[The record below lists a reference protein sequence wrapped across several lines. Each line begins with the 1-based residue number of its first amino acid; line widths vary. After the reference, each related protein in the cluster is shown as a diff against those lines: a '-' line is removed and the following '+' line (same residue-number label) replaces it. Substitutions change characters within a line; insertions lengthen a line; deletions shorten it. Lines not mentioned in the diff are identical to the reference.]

1 MRFPFLNDT
10 LIHSPCVMSSI
21 CSNCVLYFV
30 LTITNQKQH
39 FKIPVPP
46 RNPHTS
52 TRFYP
57 AVCGPYAAEPPP
69 NHATDCVTEKGSLVP
84 VTTRKQ
90 RKRECLNNRD
100 YIYISRRLYAALKK
114 EHWIGSEYKQNGD
127 YFGALSDLFHVQT
140 AEHHGGTTVIAAAP
154 TATPTP
160 TTAAS
165 VPPSPTTAATPASA
179 GPTDTAP
186 VSLPASSAEPNTQVV
201 ASQLVSSVLKATP
214 PQGTPRLPDTATKA
228 KARTHPQT
236 LKDRDFY
243 VDRHDKYRR
252 ELLDGG
258 GGYLESTLLF
268 KKAVNL
274 LEDVSATDIT
284 VILYKVKGKLGLGL
298 VSPKVEASD
307 PEEDHLHRLD
317 GADVASVT
325 SGVYIAKLEGKE
337 GKTFAFVD
345 GQKQRTCI
353 GLQIIKIHNHSVEFE
368 RKEKAI
374 KLLKSEAMKE
384 RTQIKLQLRV
394 NRDGYRS
401 CRSGGSRS
409 TSKRRGYRHM
419 HVDTRRSTTPTTPS
433 HVDASRVSTS
443 SLDSPHS
450 DRNSPSSNDSRN
462 QATPKATA
470 GDERGV
476 TSTTTSP
483 LPFIGR
489 LSVVCDEDQARGTT
503 KGGEAAPYAM
513 DAGAVSTDTPDV
525 DSRTPQGTPTITA
538 ADEAAG
544 YVEIQDSSQ
553 ARAVPATPPRRA
565 RKWSRVRSGVVDKI
579 VERNRE
585 AGKQEETAF
594 EKLIRQAGAESR
606 KKKKREE
613 GDSVYHGKSTS
624 FGKFRKT
631 VTDMLSRK
639 SSLIDRAL
647 SQKKKGE
654 EERISQRIKA
664 RGTVK
669 STREYAGTSSQRES
683 RRSIV
688 GRLRR
693 SSSQSRKPLP
703 STITNHES
711 DLEDSTSSEGDQAS
725 SSSGSDSSSNDDSD
739 ADIAAIIS
747 GARSPGKAARFDA
760 TAHWKILQRKMG
772 GSRTVSPNVNDG
784 SPRANYVRFTSEDLS
799 GRDDDDDDDGGGGD
813 SDIDGNIAEVDVHN
827 CDTTDTES
835 GSDHDDEE
843 LATQRT
849 SILGRVQEGK
859 ETEEELIVIDADWMG
874 KDKGASSFEDKE
886 MVDVDFLAD
895 HLNDAGSPG
904 GQCNLRTLMMMHAS
918 FRVWSLRC
926 SWVLVASAATP
937 VKRRP
942 AFCAHLADYIAG
954 GR

>member
-1 MRFPFLNDT
+1 M
-10 LIHSPCVMSSI
+10 
-21 CSNCVLYFV
+21 
-30 LTITNQKQH
+30 
-39 FKIPVPP
+39 
-46 RNPHTS
+46 
-52 TRFYP
+52 
-57 AVCGPYAAEPPP
+57 
-69 NHATDCVTEKGSLVP
+69 P

-140 AEHHGGTTVIAAAP
+140 AEHHGGTTVIAAASP
-154 TATPTP
+154 ATLQATPTL

-165 VPPSPTTAATPASA
+165 VPPSPTTAATPTSA
-179 GPTDTAP
+179 GATETAP
-186 VSLPASSAEPNTQVV
+186 VLLPASSVGPNTQVVV
-201 ASQLVSSVLKATP
+201 ASQLVSSVLKVTL

-236 LKDRDFY
+236 LNDRDFY

-268 KKAVNL
+268 KKAVSL
-274 LEDVSATDIT
+274 LKDVSATDIT
-284 VILYKVKGKLGLGL
+284 VILYKVKGKLGLGV
-298 VSPKVEASD
+298 VSPKVKAPD
-307 PEEDHLHRLD
+307 PEENCLLRLD

-353 GLQIIKIHNHSVEFE
+353 GLQIIKIHNHSVEFD
-368 RKEKAI
+368 RKEKVI

-394 NRDGYRS
+394 NPDGYRS

-409 TSKRRGYRHM
+409 TSKRRG
-419 HVDTRRSTTPTTPS
+419 
-433 HVDASRVSTS
+433 
-443 SLDSPHS
+443 
-450 DRNSPSSNDSRN
+450 
-462 QATPKATA
+462 
-470 GDERGV
+470 
-476 TSTTTSP
+476 TTTSP

-489 LSVVCDEDQARGTT
+489 LSVVCDEDQTAGGTG
-503 KGGEAAPYAM
+503 KGGEAAPYAL
-513 DAGAVSTDTPDV
+513 DAGAVPTDASDV
-525 DSRTPQGTPTITA
+525 DSRTPQGTPTITV

-544 YVEIQDSSQ
+544 YVEIQDPSP

-565 RKWSRVRSGVVDKI
+565 RRWSRVRSGIVDKI

-585 AGKQEETAF
+585 KGKQEETAF
-594 EKLIRQAGAESR
+594 EKLIRQARAESR
-606 KKKKREE
+606 KEKKREE
-613 GDSVYHGKSTS
+613 GVSVYHGKSTS
-624 FGKFRKT
+624 FRKFRKN

-647 SQKKKGE
+647 SQKEKGKE
-654 EERISQRIKA
+654 EIISQRIKA

-693 SSSQSRKPLP
+693 PSSPSRKPLP

-711 DLEDSTSSEGDQAS
+711 DLEDSTSSDGDQAS

-739 ADIAAIIS
+739 ADIAATIS

-760 TAHWKILQRKMG
+760 TAHWKILQRNMG
-772 GSRTVSPNVNDG
+772 GSRTVSPNDG
-784 SPRANYVRFTSEDLS
+784 SPRANYVRFATEDLS
-799 GRDDDDDDDGGGGD
+799 GRDDDDDRGGD
-813 SDIDGNIAEVDVHN
+813 SDTDGNIAEVDVHN

-835 GSDHDDEE
+835 GSDHDGEE
-843 LATQRT
+843 LATPRT
-849 SILGRVQEGK
+849 SILGRVQGDK
-859 ETEEELIVIDADWMG
+859 ETKEELVVIDAVWMG

-904 GQCNLRTLMMMHAS
+904 GQCNFNDDACTFSGLES
-918 FRVWSLRC
+918 
-926 SWVLVASAATP
+926 VA
-937 VKRRP
+937 
-942 AFCAHLADYIAG
+942 HGYW
-954 GR
+954 